1 MEQISNINALEILD
15 SRGNPTVSVTVELS
29 NGVTGT
35 AAVPSGASTGV
46 HEALELRDKDEDRYL
61 GKGVEKAIANIDK
74 VIAPALKG
82 MDVADQEKLD
92 KAMIDLD
99 GTPNKSN
106 LGANAILGVSLAA
119 VHAAAN
125 AAKKELYAYLAPDK
139 DEYIMPVPLMNIIN
153 GGKHAFDSTD
163 FQEYM
168 VVPVGAKSFKEGL
181 RMGTEVYH
189 RLKTLVQSTKCSTNV
204 GDEGGFSPNVDDNR
218 EAFEMIKQAIE
229 DAGYLV
235 GEDCAMA
242 LDAAASEFYKN
253 GIYNLAKDKMTLNN
267 STMVEYYARVNVD
280 YPIISIEDG
289 MAEDDWHG
297 WKLLT
302 ERMSSRIQL
311 VGDDLFVTNVE
322 RIKKGIEEKAATAVL
337 IKLNQI
343 GTLTET
349 IAAINMAKEN
359 GMKAVISHRS
369 GETSDTTIADLSV
382 AFGTGQIKTGA
393 PCRGERTAKYNR
405 LLMIESQLGEKA
417 KYLGVQAFK

>member
-1 MEQISNINALEILD
+1 MEQISKIDALEILD

-46 HEALELRDKDEDRYL
+46 HEALELRDKDESRYL
-61 GKGVEKAIANIDK
+61 GKGVEKAIANIEN

-82 MDVADQEKLD
+82 MDVTDQEKID
-92 KAMIDLD
+92 KTMIDLD

-153 GGKHAFDSTD
+153 GGKHASDSTD

-168 VVPVGAKSFKEGL
+168 VVPVGAKSFKEAL

-189 RLKTLVQSTKCSTNV
+189 RLKALVHSTGCSTNI
-204 GDEGGFSPNVDDNR
+204 GDEGGFTPKVDDNR

-235 GEDCAMA
+235 GDDCAMA
-242 LDAAASEFYKN
+242 LDAASSEFFKN
-253 GIYNLAKDKMTLNN
+253 GIYSLAKDKMTLNN
-267 STMVEYYARVNVD
+267 ATMVEYYARVNVD

-289 MAEDDWHG
+289 MAEDDWNG

-302 ERMSSRIQL
+302 ERMKSRIQL
-311 VGDDLFVTNVE
+311 VGDDLFVTNVD

-349 IAAINMAKEN
+349 IAAIKMAQEA
-359 GMKAVISHRS
+359 GWKAMISHRS

-382 AFGTGQIKTGA
+382 AFATGQIKTGA

-405 LLMIESQLGEKA
+405 LLRIESQLGEKA
-417 KYLGVQAFK
+417 KYPGVAAFK

>member
-1 MEQISNINALEILD
+1 MEQISKIDALEILD

-46 HEALELRDKDEDRYL
+46 HEALELRDKDERRYL
-61 GKGVEKAIANIDK
+61 GKGVEKAIANIEN

-82 MDVADQEKLD
+82 MDVTDQEKID
-92 KAMIDLD
+92 KTMIDLD

-153 GGKHAFDSTD
+153 GGKHASDSTD

-168 VVPVGAKSFKEGL
+168 VVPVGAKSFKEAL

-189 RLKTLVQSTKCSTNV
+189 RLKALVHSTGCSTNI
-204 GDEGGFSPNVDDNR
+204 GDEGGFTPKVDDNR

-235 GEDCAMA
+235 GDDCAMA
-242 LDAAASEFYKN
+242 LDAASSEFFKN
-253 GIYNLAKDKMTLNN
+253 GIYSLAKDKMTLNN
-267 STMVEYYARVNVD
+267 ATMVEYYARVNVD

-289 MAEDDWHG
+289 MAEDDWNG

-302 ERMSSRIQL
+302 ERMKSRIQL

-349 IAAINMAKEN
+349 IAAIKMAQEA
-359 GMKAVISHRS
+359 GWKAMISHRS

-382 AFGTGQIKTGA
+382 AFATGQIKTGA

-405 LLMIESQLGEKA
+405 LLRIESQLGEKA
-417 KYLGVQAFK
+417 KYPGVAAFK

>member
-1 MEQISNINALEILD
+1 MEQISKIDALEILD

-46 HEALELRDKDEDRYL
+46 HEALELRDKDESRYL
-61 GKGVEKAIANIDK
+61 GKGVEKAIANIEN

-82 MDVADQEKLD
+82 MDVTDQEKID
-92 KAMIDLD
+92 KTMIDLD

-153 GGKHAFDSTD
+153 GGKHASDSTD

-168 VVPVGAKSFKEGL
+168 VVPVGAKSFKEAL

-189 RLKTLVQSTKCSTNV
+189 RLKDLVHSTGCSTNI
-204 GDEGGFSPNVDDNR
+204 GDEGGFTPKVDDNR

-235 GEDCAMA
+235 GDDCAMA
-242 LDAAASEFYKN
+242 LDAASSEFFKN
-253 GIYNLAKDKMTLNN
+253 GIYSLAKDKMTLNN
-267 STMVEYYARVNVD
+267 ATMVEYYARVNVD

-289 MAEDDWHG
+289 MAEDDWNG

-302 ERMSSRIQL
+302 ERMKSRIQL
-311 VGDDLFVTNVE
+311 VGDDLFVTNVD

-349 IAAINMAKEN
+349 IAAIKMAQEA
-359 GMKAVISHRS
+359 GWKAMISHRS

-382 AFGTGQIKTGA
+382 AFATGQIKTGA

-405 LLMIESQLGEKA
+405 LLRIESQLGEKA
-417 KYLGVQAFK
+417 KYPGVTAFK

>member
-1 MEQISNINALEILD
+1 MEQITNIDAMEILD

-46 HEALELRDKDEDRYL
+46 HEALELRDKDENRYL
-61 GKGVEKAIANIDK
+61 GKGVQQAIANIEK

-82 MDVADQEKLD
+82 MDVSDQEKID
-92 KAMIDLD
+92 KTMIDLD

-153 GGKHAFDSTD
+153 GGKHASDSTD

-168 VVPVGAKSFKEGL
+168 VVPVGAKSFSEGL

-189 RLKTLVQSTKCSTNV
+189 RLKTLVHSTGCSTNI
-204 GDEGGFSPNVDDNR
+204 GDEGGFSPKVDDNR

-235 GEDCAMA
+235 GDDCAMA
-242 LDAAASEFYKN
+242 LDAASSEFFKN

-267 STMVEYYARVNVD
+267 ATMVEYYARVNVD

-289 MAEDDWHG
+289 MAEDDWNG
-297 WKLLT
+297 WKILT
-302 ERMSSRIQL
+302 ERMRNRIQL
-311 VGDDLFVTNVE
+311 VGDDLFVTNVD
-322 RIKKGIEEKAATAVL
+322 RIRRGIEEKAATAVL

-349 IAAINMAKEN
+349 IAAIKLAQDN

-382 AFGTGQIKTGA
+382 AFCTGQIKTGA

-405 LLMIESQLGEKA
+405 LLKIEKQLGDKA
-417 KYLGVQAFK
+417 KYPGVAAFK

>member
-1 MEQISNINALEILD
+1 MEQISKIDALEILD

-46 HEALELRDKDEDRYL
+46 HEALELRDKDERRYL
-61 GKGVEKAIANIDK
+61 GKGVEKAIANIEN

-82 MDVADQEKLD
+82 MDVTDQEKID
-92 KAMIDLD
+92 KTMIDLD

-153 GGKHAFDSTD
+153 GGKHASDSTD

-168 VVPVGAKSFKEGL
+168 VVPVGAKSFKEAL

-189 RLKTLVQSTKCSTNV
+189 RLKALVHSTGCSTNI
-204 GDEGGFSPNVDDNR
+204 GDEGGFTPKVDDNR

-235 GEDCAMA
+235 GDDCAMA
-242 LDAAASEFYKN
+242 LDAASSEFFKN
-253 GIYNLAKDKMTLNN
+253 GIYSLAKDKMTLNN
-267 STMVEYYARVNVD
+267 ATMVEYYARVNVD

-289 MAEDDWHG
+289 MAEDDWNG

-302 ERMSSRIQL
+302 ERMKSRIQL

-322 RIKKGIEEKAATAVL
+322 RIRKGIEEKAATAVL

-349 IAAINMAKEN
+349 IAAIKMAQEA
-359 GMKAVISHRS
+359 GWKAMISHRS

-382 AFGTGQIKTGA
+382 AFATGQIKTGA

-405 LLMIESQLGEKA
+405 LLRIESQLGEKA
-417 KYLGVQAFK
+417 KYPGVAAFK